1 MKKLYLILVLLLA
14 TSPFFIIIF
23 LLGAQNNYI
32 SNGNYNEKI
41 YVALE
46 AEGRIGVIDSASRKV
61 ITSIDLS
68 EVQNN
73 TFVKYTAH
81 NIQVSPNG
89 EKVLVTA
96 NVDREGMGGENKKDG
111 NTETEEDVS
120 DGLSDKIFIIDPVTD
135 KITGAIPIEIDA
147 HLAHIVLTS
156 SNDIAY
162 VTLQEKGKLYAVD
175 LNSSKV
181 VSIFDFGE
189 KSEPHGLRILPDDSR
204 IFIALMGKK
213 SMASFETKTGKIQY
227 FPLSGAAVQT
237 AVTTDGQYAF
247 ATVYGTKK
255 IAWINV
261 NTNEQGYI
269 NLPDDAKGPIQLYPT
284 PDSQYLYVADQ
295 GYYFE
300 QSTGNE
306 VYKVKISEKAVEQ
319 SIEVGLAPHGVVV
332 DKAGTFVY
340 VTNLLSEDVS
350 IIDTSTNKEVA
361 RIPVGKMP
369 NGISIWN
376 KKEGGTP

>member
-1 MKKLYLILVLLLA
+1 
-14 TSPFFIIIF
+14 
-23 LLGAQNNYI
+23 
-32 SNGNYNEKI
+32 
-41 YVALE
+41 
-46 AEGRIGVIDSASRKV
+46 
-61 ITSIDLS
+61 
-68 EVQNN
+68 
-73 TFVKYTAH
+73 
-81 NIQVSPNG
+81 
-89 EKVLVTA
+89 
-96 NVDREGMGGENKKDG
+96 
-111 NTETEEDVS
+111 
-120 DGLSDKIFIIDPVTD
+120 
-135 KITGAIPIEIDA
+135 
-147 HLAHIVLTS
+147 
-156 SNDIAY
+156 
-162 VTLQEKGKLYAVD
+162 
-175 LNSSKV
+175 
-181 VSIFDFGE
+181 
-189 KSEPHGLRILPDDSR
+189 
-204 IFIALMGKK
+204 MGKK

-237 AVTTDGQYAF
+237 AVTPDGQYAF